1 MKRDLPV
8 DAPPD
13 TDEWL
18 HLPDSRRLAW
28 RVYGQPC
35 GAPILFFHGFPGSR
49 LQAALV
55 HAQAAAAG
63 VALIAFDRPGFGGSS
78 QAPWAR
84 TVDSV
89 IGDVSDLADH
99 LGLARF
105 GVLGVSCGG
114 PYALAS
120 ARLLPRR
127 VSAVGLLA
135 SAGPMNRPEA
145 RAGQLPLL
153 RLMFDLARVHTGLAR
168 PLLALDALMFR
179 VNAERALAALAA
191 LLGAPDRALL
201 QADASVREQF
211 ASSLADA
218 YRQGTVG
225 AAMELRRVARWNDDG
240 LREVARPVHLFTSG
254 QDRHVPPA
262 MGRWMAATLPRAA
275 LHEHPHEGHL
285 SIVVN
290 AFGACVRELLRH
302 V

>member
-1 MKRDLPV
+1 MMRDLPGV
-8 DAPPD
+8 PLPAV
-13 TDEWL
+13 DEWL
-18 HLPDSRRLAW
+18 HLPEGRRLVW
-28 RVYGQPC
+28 RVYGQLG

-63 VALIAFDRPGFGGSS
+63 VALIAFDRPGFGASS
-78 QAPWAR
+78 PAPFAR
-84 TVDSV
+84 TVDAV
-89 IGDVSDLADH
+89 TGDVADLADH

-120 ARLLPRR
+120 ARLLPQR

-135 SAGPMNRPEA
+135 GAGPMHRPEA

-153 RLMFDLARVHTGLAR
+153 RLMFGLGRVHAALAR

-179 VNAERALAALAA
+179 VNAERALAALASM
-191 LLGAPDRALL
+191 LGAPDRALL
-201 QADASVREQF
+201 QADAAVRERF
-211 ASSLADA
+211 AASLADA

-225 AAMELRRVARWNDDG
+225 AAMELQRIARWHEDG
-240 LREVARPVHLFTSG
+240 WREIAQPVHLFTSG
-254 QDRHVPPA
+254 HDRHVPPA
-262 MGRWMAATLPRAA
+262 MGRWMATTLPRAT
-275 LHEHPHEGHL
+275 LHERPNEGHL

-290 AFGACVRELLRH
+290 AFDACVRELLRH
-302 V
+302 A